1 MEDILKC
8 KVCKTPFNGI
18 STELYCSRD
27 CSLSDRRARRRKTED
42 DKKRNSKTKEER
54 NRESSKKYYL
64 KYKYPLTKKY
74 KKEQEEKEKKKRKY
88 GNKWDKDNKEKNAEY
103 RRKTRIK
110 IRGWFD
116 DYKKTLECEFC
127 GYNECSE
134 VLDFHHK
141 DEKDKKFNVGQSLN
155 RYGKEEILK
164 EIEKC
169 IVLCS
174 NCHRKLHYEE
184 KQEKYKKRRKEY
196 LKIIEEEEKKVSLSY
211 YKIVEKE
218 FETDWFKELQDKA
231 KYNLNRFGGNQ
242 YTRRNNGIKE
252 KIDIK
257 VILAERTGIS
267 SCSVKRII
275 QIYKRGTEDQKRRAR
290 EGIDSINK
298 VYKELKPIRY
308 SKNFE
313 IKEYKEN
320 KNV

>member
-134 VLDFHHK
+134 ALDFHHK
-141 DEKDKKFNVGQSLN
+141 DGEDKNFNVSKGFIL
-155 RYGKEEILK
+155 YGKEEILK

-184 KQEKYKKRRKEY
+184 KKEIEEKRKGEY
-196 LKIIEEEEKKVSLSY
+196 LEVIKNEEKKKSLFY

-218 FETDWFKELQDKA
+218 FEKKWFKELQNKA

-242 YTRRNNGIKE
+242 YIRRDNGIKE

-257 VILAERTGIS
+257 KEIS
-267 SCSVKRII
+267 NKVEVPVGAVKVCI

-298 VYKELKPIRY
+298 IYKELEPIRY
-308 SKNFE
+308 SKNFP
-313 IKEYKEN
+313 IKER
-320 KNV
+320 VI